1 MIPLPLP
8 PARTR
13 PGALLARLCRA
24 RDLLRESHGK
34 VRLEEAAR
42 EAALSRYHFIRL
54 FKATFGTT
62 PHQVLIDA
70 RLDRAKQL
78 LLAADLP
85 VTQICLE
92 VGCDSLGS
100 FTTLFTRR
108 IGLPPAAYRQRGRA
122 RIQVPASFASS
133 PIAGCYSLMWGWPA
147 DRSHEQQLSRSA
159 ACRELP
165 QSHP

>member
-1 MIPLPLP
+1 MILPPLPSTRS
-8 PARTR
+8 RT
-13 PGALLARLCRA
+13 GALLVRLCRA

-34 VRLEEAAR
+34 VRIEEAAR
-42 EAALSRYHFIRL
+42 EAALSPYHFIRL
-54 FKATFGTT
+54 FKAAFGAT

-92 VGCDSLGS
+92 VGCASLGS

-122 RIQVPASFASS
+122 RVQVPASFASS

-147 DRSHEQQLSRSA
+147 DHEPQLSRSA
-159 ACRELP
+159 ASCELP
-165 QSHP
+165 QSQP

>member
-1 MIPLPLP
+1 MILP
-8 PARTR
+8 PPPSAASRTA
-13 PGALLARLCRA
+13 ALVVRLCRA
-24 RDLLRESHGK
+24 RDLLRQSCGDVGIEQ
-34 VRLEEAAR
+34 AAR

-54 FKATFGTT
+54 FKATFGET

-70 RLDRAKQL
+70 RLERAKQL

-92 VGCDSLGS
+92 VGCASLGS

-108 IGLPPAAYRQRGRA
+108 VGMPPAAYRQRARA
-122 RIQVPASFASS
+122 RAQVPASLASS

-147 DRSHEQQLSRSA
+147 DRYEQQLSRSV
-159 ACRELP
+159 ACGELP
-165 QSHP
+165 QSQP